1 MVNIDFSNWALNNR
15 KLINFFIL
23 CLCIGG
29 VLSFR
34 EMPKLEDP
42 ELKVKQAM
50 VVTTYPGASAHEVEL
65 EVTDKIEKSI
75 REMRTISSI
84 ESQSMNDL
92 SIITVELEKTV
103 PDESVEQ
110 EWDMLRRKVENASHS
125 LPTGA
130 SNPIVRD
137 DFGDVYGM
145 FYSLTGDG
153 LSNIEMSDYA
163 ELAKRNISDIEGV
176 ARCDIYG
183 VKEECIYVDM
193 QQEKMANLGVMPTEV
208 IQTLNS
214 QNRTAY
220 SGYFNNGDNRIRI
233 QVADKFKT
241 VDDISMM
248 LIQGHDDDQLRINDI
263 AKVYKDY
270 VTPTRNEM
278 YRDGNP
284 ALGISIACIGS
295 YDVVQVGKKVDE
307 VIKSLQSRMPV
318 GVKFEKVFNQPE
330 RVNNA
335 ISTFLVNL
343 AESVLIVII
352 VLIFT
357 MGFKSG
363 VIIGVSLLTIV
374 LGSLLVLKGFD
385 GTLQRVS
392 LGAFII
398 AMGMLVDNAIVIV
411 DGILIDMHN
420 GMPKREALCNIGRK
434 TSMPLLG
441 ATLIAILAFWP
452 IYLSPDSAGVYVR
465 DLFIV
470 IAVSLLLSWV
480 LALLHVPLMADRML
494 RSPEQEAAAA
504 QRKAAKARRK
514 AMRKRKKAQAPATSS
529 DAMAVHSE
537 TEGQS
542 VTVKSQAEDT
552 GKASSKDPYGGFT
565 YRLLEKILRLG
576 IRFRYVA
583 IAVAIGLLAF
593 CGWCYPYLNQAF
605 FPDMEYDQLYMEY
618 KLPEG
623 VNSTQVNK
631 DLTEIEQLLRKNKD
645 ITHITR
651 SIGGTPSRY
660 NLVRSI
666 ATPSLSYGEL
676 IIDFSSPEALVA
688 QMDSIQDML
697 NAQYPDAYIKLKRY
711 NLMFKKYP
719 IEACFHGPDP
729 AVLHVLCD
737 SALNIIRNSS
747 TCYLPTSDW
756 CPQVPVLDIKYDQS
770 NARTSG
776 LSRSDVATSVMAYT
790 GGIPIGTFYDGIN
803 RKSIYLKCTD
813 AEGNDISRLENVVV
827 FGLVPN
833 LNKVINRTT
842 LQKLVSGKLTKDEVI
857 ETLMQSTPLR
867 QVAKSID
874 IVWDEPV
881 VMRYN
886 GQRSMRAQCSPLPGV
901 GTEEARKDIAEKIEA
916 IDLPAGYSLSWEGE
930 KRASDESMKYL
941 FANFPLAILLMVVI
955 LLILFKD
962 YKKPVIIFCCVP
974 LIVIGVIPTIALTG
988 KPFGFVAIIGVLGL
1002 IGMMIKN
1009 GIVLMDEITLQ
1020 INNGTTPLRAII
1032 DSSKSRLR
1040 PVMMASLTTILGMI
1054 PLIPDALFGSLAVT
1068 IMGGLFMGTIITLIF
1083 IPILYA
1089 TFFGLKSKDKEID
1102 DLYEDMERNELQPIE
1117 AQIQPEA
1124 PSTPQT

>member
-1 MVNIDFSNWALNNR
+1 MDFSNWALNNR
-15 KLINFFIL
+15 KLINFFII

-34 EMPKLEDP
+34 DMPKLEDP

-75 REMRTISSI
+75 REMRTINSI

-92 SIITVELEKTV
+92 SIITVELLTTI
-103 PDESVEQ
+103 PDDEVEQ

-125 LPTGA
+125 LPSGA
-130 SNPIVRD
+130 NTPVVRD

-145 FYSLTGDG
+145 FYCLTGDG

-163 ELAKRNISDIEGV
+163 ELAKRNITDIEGV

-208 IQTLNS
+208 IQTLNN
-214 QNRTAY
+214 QNKTAY

-233 QVADKFKT
+233 RVADKFKT
-241 VDDISMM
+241 VDDISNM
-248 LIQGHDDDQLRINDI
+248 LIQGHDDDQLRIHDI

-284 ALGISIACIGS
+284 SLGISVACIGS

-330 RVNNA
+330 RVNSA

-343 AESVLIVII
+343 AESIIIVIV

-363 VIIGVSLLTIV
+363 VIIGLSLLTIV
-374 LGSLLVLKGFD
+374 LGSLLLLKGFD

-411 DGILIDMHN
+411 DGILIDLHN
-420 GMPKREALCNIGRK
+420 GMPKREALCNIGKK

-452 IYLSPDSAGVYVR
+452 IFLSPDSAGVYVR

-480 LALLHVPLMADRML
+480 LALIHVPLMADRML
-494 RSPEQEAAAA
+494 KSPEEEAAAK
-504 QRKAAKARRK
+504 QRKEEKKRRK
-514 AMRKRKKAQAPATSS
+514 EELLKQKKQTQTTDTAETDSSISTS
-529 DAMAVHSE
+529 E
-537 TEGQS
+537 QS
-542 VTVKSQAEDT
+542 VTDSAQGDTEEVK
-552 GKASSKDPYGGFT
+552 KKDPYKGFI
-565 YRLLEKILRLG
+565 YKLLEKLLRVG

-583 IAVAIGLLAF
+583 IAIAIGLLAF
-593 CGWCYPYLNQAF
+593 CGFCYQYLNQAF

-631 DLTEIEQLLRKNKD
+631 DLTEIETLLKKNKN
-645 ITHITR
+645 ISHITR

-676 IIDFSSPEALVA
+676 IIDFTSPEALVS
-688 QMDSIQDML
+688 QMDSIQELL

-729 AVLHVLCD
+729 SVLHVLCD
-737 SALNIIRNSS
+737 SALSIIRNST
-747 TCYLPTSDW
+747 TCYLPTTDW
-756 CPQVPVLDIKYDQS
+756 SPQVPVLDIKYDQS
-770 NARTSG
+770 NARISG

-813 AEGNDISRLENVVV
+813 ADGNDISRLDNIVV
-827 FGLVPN
+827 FGLIPN
-833 LNKVINRTT
+833 LHKVVNRTT
-842 LQKLVSGKLTKDEVI
+842 IQKLVSGKLSKDELI
-857 ETLMQSTPLR
+857 ESLMQSTPLR

-901 GTEEARKDIAEKIEA
+901 GTEAARSDIAKQIEA
-916 IDLPAGYSLSWEGE
+916 IELPAGYSLSWEGE
-930 KRASDESMKYL
+930 KHASDQSMKYL

-962 YKKPVIIFCCVP
+962 YKKPIIIFCSVP
-974 LIVIGVIPTIALTG
+974 LIVIGVIPTIAITG
-988 KPFGFVAIIGVLGL
+988 KPFGFVAIIGLLGL

-1020 INNGTTPLRAII
+1020 ISNGVTPIRAII

-1089 TFFGLKSKDKEID
+1089 TFFGLNSKDKEID
-1102 DLYEDMERNELQPIE
+1102 DLYEHIEVNEDSAKLNE
-1117 AQIQPEA
+1117 E
-1124 PSTPQT
+1124 

>member
-1 MVNIDFSNWALNNR
+1 MDFSNWALNNR
-15 KLINFFIL
+15 KLINFFII

-34 EMPKLEDP
+34 DMPKLEDP

-75 REMRTISSI
+75 REMRTINSI

-92 SIITVELEKTV
+92 SIITVELLTTI
-103 PDESVEQ
+103 PDDEVEQ

-125 LPTGA
+125 LPSGA
-130 SNPIVRD
+130 NTPVVRD

-145 FYSLTGDG
+145 FYCLTGDG

-163 ELAKRNISDIEGV
+163 ELAKRNITDIEGV

-208 IQTLNS
+208 IQTLNN
-214 QNRTAY
+214 QNKTAY

-233 QVADKFKT
+233 RVADKFKT
-241 VDDISMM
+241 VDDISNM
-248 LIQGHDDDQLRINDI
+248 LIQGHDDDQLRIHDI

-284 ALGISIACIGS
+284 SLGISVACIGS

-330 RVNNA
+330 RVNSA

-343 AESVLIVII
+343 AESIIIVIV

-363 VIIGVSLLTIV
+363 VIIGLSLLTIV
-374 LGSLLVLKGFD
+374 LGSLLLLKGFD

-411 DGILIDMHN
+411 DGILIDLHN
-420 GMPKREALCNIGRK
+420 GMPKREALCNIGKK

-452 IYLSPDSAGVYVR
+452 IFLSPDSAGVYVR

-480 LALLHVPLMADRML
+480 LALIHVPLMADRML
-494 RSPEQEAAAA
+494 KSPEEEAAAK
-504 QRKAAKARRK
+504 QRKEEKKRRK
-514 AMRKRKKAQAPATSS
+514 EELLKQKKQTQTTDTAETDSSISTS
-529 DAMAVHSE
+529 E
-537 TEGQS
+537 QS
-542 VTVKSQAEDT
+542 VTDSAQGDTEEVK
-552 GKASSKDPYGGFT
+552 KKDPYKGFI
-565 YRLLEKILRLG
+565 YKLLEKLLRVG

-583 IAVAIGLLAF
+583 IAIAIGLLAF
-593 CGWCYPYLNQAF
+593 CGFCYQYLNQAF

-631 DLTEIEQLLRKNKD
+631 DLTEIETLLKKNKN
-645 ITHITR
+645 ISHITR

-676 IIDFSSPEALVA
+676 IIDFTSPEALVS
-688 QMDSIQDML
+688 QMDSIQELL

-729 AVLHVLCD
+729 SVLHVLCD
-737 SALNIIRNSS
+737 SALSIIRNST
-747 TCYLPTSDW
+747 TCYLPTTDW
-756 CPQVPVLDIKYDQS
+756 SPQVPVLDIKYDQS
-770 NARTSG
+770 NARISG

-813 AEGNDISRLENVVV
+813 TDGNDISRLDNIVV
-827 FGLVPN
+827 FGLIPN
-833 LNKVINRTT
+833 LHKVVNRTT
-842 LQKLVSGKLTKDEVI
+842 IQKLVSGKLSKDELI
-857 ETLMQSTPLR
+857 ESLMQSTPLR

-901 GTEEARKDIAEKIEA
+901 GTEAARSDIAKQIEA
-916 IDLPAGYSLSWEGE
+916 IELPAGYSLSWEGE
-930 KRASDESMKYL
+930 KHASDQSMKYL

-962 YKKPVIIFCCVP
+962 YKKPIIIFCSVP
-974 LIVIGVIPTIALTG
+974 LIVIGVIPTIAITG
-988 KPFGFVAIIGVLGL
+988 KPFGFVAIIGLLGL

-1020 INNGTTPLRAII
+1020 ISNGVTPLRAII

-1089 TFFGLKSKDKEID
+1089 TFFSLNSKDKEID
-1102 DLYEDMERNELQPIE
+1102 DLYEHIEVNEDSAKLNE
-1117 AQIQPEA
+1117 E
-1124 PSTPQT
+1124 